1 MHENLGSSY
10 AMPLTDVTIRNAR
23 PRARDYYLNDAD
35 GLRLCVTAAGRKIWR
50 FRRLHNDRQVLRTIG
65 RYPAMS
71 LAEARQ
77 RCEEMNISFDR
88 GVDPNEVERQ
98 HEETRS
104 NTFELVAREWHG
116 RQQGAW
122 SGIHAQKILQ
132 RLEANIFPF
141 FGQLPITEVQPQ
153 IILQALRAMEEKGH
167 IDLAHR
173 MHQIVGR
180 IFRYAIAT
188 GRAERDNAAD
198 LKGALPP
205 VRNTH
210 HASITDPVQVGHL
223 LRAIDGYMG
232 TYIVSCAL
240 KLSPLLFTRPG
251 ELRHA
256 EWAEIDVNQ
265 LEWRIPAHKT
275 KMRTQHIV
283 PLSTQAVAIFE
294 SLRPETGSGRYVFP
308 GRTSSRP
315 MSENTVG
322 AALRY
327 LGYST
332 QSDQSAHGFRSMA
345 STLLNEL
352 GWNRDAIERQL
363 GHAERDG
370 VRAAYNYAEY
380 LPERRRMMQA
390 WADYLDQLKAEAGGT
405 NPVGNPATPENNDE
419 ADVQSS

>member
-1 MHENLGSSY
+1 
-10 AMPLTDVTIRNAR
+10 MPLTDVVIRNAR
-23 PRARDYYLNDAD
+23 SKARDYYLNDAE
-35 GLRLCVTAAGRKIWR
+35 GLRLCVTAAGKKIWR
-50 FRRLHNDRQVLRTIG
+50 FRRLHNGKQVLRTIG

-77 RCEEMNISFDR
+77 HCEEMNVSFDR

-98 HEETRS
+98 REEARS
-104 NTFELVAREWHG
+104 NTFEVLAREWLG
-116 RQQGAW
+116 RQQTAW
-122 SGIHAQKILQ
+122 SEIHAQKILQ
-132 RLEANIFPF
+132 RLEANIFPLL
-141 FGQLPITEVQPQ
+141 GKLPITEVQPQ
-153 IILQALRAMEEKGH
+153 IILQALRAMEERGN

-173 MHQIVGR
+173 MHQIVSR

-205 VRNTH
+205 VKCKH

-223 LRAIDGYMG
+223 LRTIDGYTG
-232 TYIVSCAL
+232 SHIVRCAL
-240 KLSPLLFTRPG
+240 KLSSLLFVRPG

-265 LEWRIPAHKT
+265 LEWRIPAQKT

-283 PLSTQAVAIFE
+283 PLSTQAGAIFE
-294 SLRPETGSGRYVFP
+294 SLRPETGNGRYVFP

-315 MSENTVG
+315 MSENTIG
-322 AALRY
+322 AALKY
-327 LGYST
+327 MGYST
-332 QSDQSAHGFRSMA
+332 QSDQSAHGFRSTA

-370 VRAAYNYAEY
+370 VRAAYNFAEY

-390 WADYLDQLKAEAGGT
+390 WADYLDHLKAGAGET
-405 NPVGNPATPENNDE
+405 TPNVNLGNP
-419 ADVQSS
+419 